1 MKKVL
6 FLTLVTIS
14 LAACSGGKN
23 TKIGDISK
31 MELGEIETVT
41 KSLTPEQARK
51 VTQAIADCQ
60 ADAVAEVC
68 NKKIKEVI
76 K

>member
-1 MKKVL
+1 MKKIL
-6 FLTLVTIS
+6 MLILVTAS

-23 TKIGDISK
+23 TKIEDISK
-31 MELGEIETVT
+31 MELGEIEKVT
-41 KSLTPEQARK
+41 KSLTPEEAKK

-60 ADAVAEVC
+60 ANAVAEVC
-68 NKKIKEVI
+68 NKTIKEII